1 MQMVIAATKFRHFL
15 PSKKS
20 YEKPRHC
27 IKKQR
32 HHFAD
37 KGPDSQSYAFS
48 SSHIWM
54 WKLDHKEDWAEN
66 LMLSDCGAG
75 EDSRV
80 PLDSKEIKPVNA
92 KGNQPWIFFGRTD
105 AELKSQYFGHLM
117 LTADS
122 LEKTLMLGKTE
133 GRRRGQRM
141 RWLDGITD
149 SMDMNLGKLWEM
161 VQDREA
167 WRAAV
172 HGVTKSLTRLCI
184 WTTATYPH
192 LPVHSLHNIF
202 L

>member
-1 MQMVIAATKFRHFL
+1 MSFSWAPKSMQMVIAATKFRHFL

-66 LMLSDCGAG
+66 LMLSNCGAG

-105 AELKSQYFGHLM
+105 AKAEVPILWPPDGKSRLIVED
-117 LTADS
+117 LDA
-122 LEKTLMLGKTE
+122 GKD
-133 GRRRGQRM
+133 RGQEE
-141 RWLDGITD
+141 T
-149 SMDMNLGKLWEM
+149 
-161 VQDREA
+161 
-167 WRAAV
+167 
-172 HGVTKSLTRLCI
+172 GVTEDEMDWIASSI
-184 WTTATYPH
+184 QWTWVWANW
-192 LPVHSLHNIF
+192 VR
-202 L
+202 